1 MLEKLGHLI
10 RQWRRPEDAAAP
22 TAPALPEVNGHPLTV
37 HARDAVFEE
46 RAYLRGNPDVSEAI
60 TEGSCPSAEAHFIR
74 YAVLEGRHLRHEV
87 PADLRRAKLERL
99 RPLLKAGSGAIERD
113 GRIDCL
119 SDELRS
125 AFNIV
130 PTDNVSA
137 NGYDD
142 RVMEVI
148 RRHAGGLVLDCGAGQ
163 RDTYFGH
170 VVNYEIVPYDS
181 TDVLGVAEVLPFED
195 DSFDAVLSLA
205 VLEHVKDPFQ
215 AARELVRVLK
225 PGGDLVCCV
234 PFLQPLHGYP
244 HHYYNMT
251 YQGLQNLFPTLA
263 ERRIEVYGATQP
275 IWALTW
281 MLSSYANGLPEDV
294 RRLFLDLKVS
304 DLVGSPAALS
314 MTPIVTALSAEAN
327 YQLAAA
333 NVLFGRKA
341 EFNTR

>member
-1 MLEKLGHLI
+1 MDGTH
-10 RQWRRPEDAAAP
+10 PEDSS
-22 TAPALPEVNGHPLTV
+22 TTVLPEVSAYPLTV
-37 HARDAVFEE
+37 HARDAAYDEA
-46 RAYLRGNPDVSEAI
+46 AYLRGNPDVAEAI
-60 TEGSCPSAEAHFIR
+60 AQGRCPSAEQHYKL

-87 PADLRRAKLERL
+87 PSVLRRAKLKRV
-99 RPLLKAGSGAIERD
+99 RPLLKDGCNAIERK

-119 SDELRS
+119 SDELRA
-125 AFNIV
+125 AFDIV
-130 PTDNVSA
+130 PTHNISSNA
-137 NGYDD
+137 YDE
-142 RVMEVI
+142 RVLDVI
-148 RRHAGGLVLDCGAGQ
+148 RRHADGLVLDCGAGR
-163 RDTYFGH
+163 RDTYYRH
-170 VVNYEIVPYDS
+170 VVNYEIVAYDS
-181 TDVLGVAEVLPFED
+181 TDVLGVAEVLPFKD
-195 DSFDAVLSLA
+195 NSFDAVLSLA

-225 PGGDLVCCV
+225 PGGELVCCV

-251 YQGLQNLFPTLA
+251 YQGLQNLFPSLA
-263 ERRIEVYGATQP
+263 EKRIEVYGATQP

-304 DLVGSPAALS
+304 DLAGSPTALS

-327 YQLAAA
+327 YELAAA

-341 EFNTR
+341 QVAGN

>member
-1 MLEKLGHLI
+1 MIEQLAHLI
-10 RQWRRPEDAAAP
+10 RRWRRPVDEAP
-22 TAPALPEVNGHPLTV
+22 TALPEVTGHPLTI
-37 HARDAVFEE
+37 HARDASFDEQ
-46 RAYLRGNPDVSEAI
+46 AYLRGNPDVAEAI
-60 TEGSCPSAEAHFIR
+60 ATGKCPSAEEHFVR
-74 YAVLEGRHLRHEV
+74 YAVLEGRQLRFSVPDHLR
-87 PADLRRAKLERL
+87 AAKRDRIL
-99 RPLLKAGSGAIERD
+99 PLLGANVAFEERG

-119 SDELRS
+119 SDALR
-125 AFNIV
+125 ATFDIV
-130 PTDNVSA
+130 QTDNVSA
-137 NGYDD
+137 NAYDE
-142 RVMEVI
+142 RVMDVI
-148 RRHAGGLVLDCGAGQ
+148 RRHARGLVLDCGAGQ
-163 RDTYFGH
+163 RDTYYDH

-181 TDVLGVAEVLPFED
+181 TDVLGVAEVLPFKD
-195 DSFDAVLSLA
+195 NSFDAVLSLA

-225 PGGDLVCCV
+225 PGGELVCCV

-251 YQGLQNLFPTLA
+251 YQGLQNLFPTLVNK
-263 ERRIEVYGATQP
+263 RVEVYGATQP

-304 DLVGSPAALS
+304 DLVGSPTALS

-327 YQLAAA
+327 YELAAA

-341 EFNTR
+341 RQ